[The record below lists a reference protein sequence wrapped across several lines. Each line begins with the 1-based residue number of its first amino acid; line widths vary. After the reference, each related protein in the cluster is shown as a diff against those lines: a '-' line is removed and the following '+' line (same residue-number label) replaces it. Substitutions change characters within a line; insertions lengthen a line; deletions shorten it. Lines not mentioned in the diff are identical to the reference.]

1 MAQSPAPSALG
12 TDLSLDLID
21 SRALSIYRVDQGER
35 RTVSG
40 GRGLRVRDFGTVTGR
55 NNLGQALT
63 ARLLTP
69 KGELTP
75 LGHPEYGSRLHEV
88 IGSPNTPNTRN
99 LAKLF
104 VIETLK
110 QERRVEKIV
119 RVDVTPHPV
128 NRFLILIAIE
138 VRPVGEDTVL
148 PLGPLLLEL

>member
-1 MAQSPAPSALG
+1 MALNPLG
-12 TDLSLDLID
+12 TDVALDLVD
-21 SRALSIYRVDQGER
+21 SRALSVYRVRQGER

-40 GRGLRVRDFGTVTGR
+40 GRGLRLRDFETLSGR
-55 NNLGQALT
+55 DNLGQALI

-75 LGHPEYGSRLHEV
+75 LGHPDYGSRLHEV
-88 IGSPNTPNTRN
+88 IGAPNTPTTRN

-104 VIETLK
+104 IIEALK

-128 NRFLILIAIE
+128 ERFLVLIAVAVKPIA
-138 VRPVGEDTVL
+138 DDAIL
-148 PLGPLLLEL
+148 ALGPLLLEL

>member
-1 MAQSPAPSALG
+1 MAQAPFG

-21 SRALSIYRVDQGER
+21 SRALSIYRVNQAER
-35 RTVSG
+35 RTVAG
-40 GRGLRVRDFGTVTGR
+40 GRGLRVRDFGTTSGR
-55 NNLGQALT
+55 DNLGQALT
-63 ARLLTP
+63 MRLLTP

-88 IGSPNTPNTRN
+88 IGAPNTPNTHN

-104 VIETLK
+104 VIEALK
-110 QERRVEKIV
+110 QERRVDKIV

-138 VRPVGEDTVL
+138 VRPVGADTVL
-148 PLGPLLLEL
+148 ALGPLLLEL

>member
-1 MAQSPAPSALG
+1 MAQGPFG
-12 TDLSLDLID
+12 TDLSLDLVD
-21 SRALSIYRVDQGER
+21 SRALSIYRVGQGER

-40 GRGLRVRDFGTVTGR
+40 GRGLRLRDFDTITGR
-55 NNLGQALT
+55 DNLGQALT

-69 KGELTP
+69 KGELAP

-88 IGSPNTPNTRN
+88 IGAPNTPTTRN

-104 VIETLK
+104 VIESLK

-128 NRFLILIAIE
+128 NRFLVLIAID
-138 VRPVGEDTVL
+138 VKPVGDDTVL
-148 PLGPLLLEL
+148 PIGPLLLEL